1 MQLTTTT
8 AGNVITVNVDAPTI
22 DAAVAAQFKSDM
34 LDIINASNSADIVLD
49 ISGVRMIDSSGLG
62 TLVALLK
69 VLGTERELTLRQ
81 PAPSVIGLLK
91 LTRMDRVFRV
101 EQPES
106 A

>member
-8 AGNVITVNVDAPTI
+8 AGNVVTINVDAQTI

-34 LDIINASNSADIVLD
+34 MEIINSSSANIVLD
-49 ISGVRMIDSSGLG
+49 VSGVRMIDSSGLG

-69 VLGTERELTLRQ
+69 VLGTERELTLRH